1 MLVSLLVLPVSGV
14 AVAAPPPWVA
24 PSGSSAT
31 KDAVC
36 SGIGGCDVN
45 GNTQGVSLSG
55 TANFILNLL
64 SFVAALIS
72 VIMIVIGG
80 IKYAT
85 SSGDSNEISNAKN
98 TILYALVG
106 LIVAVLAKPI
116 VNLILR
122 SVT

>member
-1 MLVSLLVLPVSGV
+1 MLNLLVLVAGV
-14 AVAAPPPWVA
+14 
-24 PSGSSAT
+24 
-31 KDAVC
+31 
-36 SGIGGCDVN
+36 
-45 GNTQGVSLSG
+45 
-55 TANFILNLL
+55 
-64 SFVAALIS
+64 IS
-72 VIMIVIGG
+72 VVMIVIGG